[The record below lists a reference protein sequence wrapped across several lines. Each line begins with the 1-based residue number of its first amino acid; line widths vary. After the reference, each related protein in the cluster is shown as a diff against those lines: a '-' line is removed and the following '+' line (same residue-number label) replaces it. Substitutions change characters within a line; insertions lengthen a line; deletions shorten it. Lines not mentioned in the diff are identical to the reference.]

1 MDHPSNHLDTCHSG
15 EALSSGQMNKINTFR
30 LLVIEDDPQNRAL
43 ILETLSPEGL
53 EIVTASDPE
62 AGFELFLQAQPRNV
76 VLDLNLPDGVQMDL
90 LERMVRTDPSVN
102 VILIAGHYSADS
114 AVEAIQRG
122 ACDYLTRPI
131 DLQRLRIR
139 IASLLAEAEIRQ
151 RTLGLDH
158 ELVQACQFEGIVS
171 RSPLMLEVFAKMRRV
186 APHFTT
192 VLITGAT
199 GTGKE
204 LVARALH
211 TLSPGLPDRFVVCN
225 CSALVE
231 SLVESELF
239 GYVKGAFTGAAV
251 DKAGLFESA
260 DGGAIFLDE
269 IGELS
274 PGAQAK
280 LLRVLQDHQVRRVG
294 SDSPRK
300 VDLRVIAATN
310 RDLRAMVREGKFRE
324 DLYYR
329 LAVVEIELPA
339 LANRREDL
347 PLLERYFVEKFAAQY
362 EKPIAGITRRAQG
375 RMATYPW
382 PGNIR
387 ELESVIGNA
396 CMMTDGKFLDIADLP
411 LRIQTQSSEQ
421 SPTDEAL
428 FSLEEISRRH
438 VMRVLDR
445 VGGNKARAA
454 EILGVGRATIYQLL
468 SRMKL
473 ESRGESA

>member
-1 MDHPSNHLDTCHSG
+1 
-15 EALSSGQMNKINTFR
+15 MNKLNVFK
-30 LLVIEDDPQNRAL
+30 LLVIEDDPRNRAL

-76 VLDLNLPDGVQMDL
+76 VLDLNLPDGTRMDL

-102 VILIAGHYSADS
+102 VILISDHYSADS

-131 DLQRLRIR
+131 DFQRLRIR
-139 IASLLAEAEIRQ
+139 IASFLAEAEIRQ
-151 RTLGLDH
+151 RTLGLEH
-158 ELVQACQFEGIVS
+158 ELVQACQFKGIVS

-186 APHFTT
+186 APHFRTA
-192 VLITGAT
+192 LITGAT

-211 TLSPGLPDRFVVCN
+211 TLSPSLPDRFVVCN

-239 GYVKGAFTGAAV
+239 GYVKGAFTGATQ

-280 LLRVLQDHQVRRVG
+280 LLRVLQDHKVRRVG
-294 SDSPRK
+294 ANAPREA
-300 VDLRVIAATN
+300 DLRVIAATN

-339 LANRREDL
+339 LTHRREDL
-347 PLLERYFVEKFAAQY
+347 QLLQRYFVEKFAA
-362 EKPIAGITRRAQG
+362 
-375 RMATYPW
+375 
-382 PGNIR
+382 
-387 ELESVIGNA
+387 
-396 CMMTDGKFLDIADLP
+396 
-411 LRIQTQSSEQ
+411 
-421 SPTDEAL
+421 
-428 FSLEEISRRH
+428 
-438 VMRVLDR
+438 
-445 VGGNKARAA
+445 
-454 EILGVGRATIYQLL
+454 
-468 SRMKL
+468 
-473 ESRGESA
+473 

>member
-1 MDHPSNHLDTCHSG
+1 
-15 EALSSGQMNKINTFR
+15 MNKLNTFK
-30 LLVIEDDPQNRAL
+30 LLVIEDDPRNRAL
-43 ILETLSPEGL
+43 ILETLSAEAL

-102 VILIAGHYSADS
+102 VILISGHYSADS

-139 IASLLAEAEIRQ
+139 IASFLAEAEIRQ

-294 SDSPRK
+294 SNSPRK

>member
-1 MDHPSNHLDTCHSG
+1 MSK
-15 EALSSGQMNKINTFR
+15 LSSFK
-30 LLVIEDDPQNRAL
+30 LLAIDSDPQNRAL
-43 ILETLSPEGL
+43 IRDAMSQDGI
-53 EIVTASDPE
+53 EILTASDPE
-62 AGFELFLQAQPRNV
+62 AGFELFLQARPRNV
-76 VLDLNLPDGVQMDL
+76 VVDLNLPDTMGMDL

-102 VILIAGHYSADS
+102 VIMVSNRYSPDS
-114 AVEAIQRG
+114 AVEAIKKG
-122 ACDYLTRPI
+122 ACDYLTRPL
-131 DLQRLRIR
+131 DFQKLHQR
-139 IASLLAEAEIRQ
+139 IAGFLAEAETRQ
-151 RTLGLDH
+151 KTLGLDH

-186 APHFTT
+186 APHFRTA
-192 VLITGAT
+192 LITGAT

-211 TLSPGLPDRFVVCN
+211 TLSPALPDPFVVCN

-239 GYVKGAFTGAAV
+239 GYVKGAFTGATQ

-260 DGGAIFLDE
+260 DGGVIFLDE

-280 LLRVLQDHQVRRVG
+280 LLRVLQDHKVRRVG
-294 SDSPRK
+294 STIPRE

-329 LAVVEIELPA
+329 LAVVEIALPS

-347 PLLERYFVEKFAAQY
+347 PLLQRYFVEKFAKEY
-362 EKPIAGITRRAQG
+362 EKPIAGLTRRAQS

-396 CMMTDGKFLDIADLP
+396 CMMSDSKFLDTSDLP
-411 LRIQTQSSEQ
+411 ERIQAQSSDQ
-421 SPTDEAL
+421 SSADETL

-438 VMRVLDR
+438 VMRVLER

-454 EILGVGRATIYQLL
+454 QILGVGRATIYQLL

-473 ESRGESA
+473 EKRGESA

>member
-1 MDHPSNHLDTCHSG
+1 MKR
-15 EALSSGQMNKINTFR
+15 EALGSGQMNKLSTFK
-30 LLVIEDDPQNRAL
+30 LLVVEDDPRNRAL
-43 ILETLSPEGL
+43 ILETLSGEGL
-53 EIVTASDPE
+53 EILTASDPE

-76 VLDLNLPDGVQMDL
+76 VLDLDLPDGVQMDL

-102 VILIAGHYSADS
+102 VILISGHYSADS

-139 IASLLAEAEIRQ
+139 IASFLAEAEIRQ

-158 ELVQACQFEGIVS
+158 ELVQACQFKGIVS

-186 APHFTT
+186 APHFRT

-204 LVARALH
+204 LVARALY

-239 GYVKGAFTGAAV
+239 GYVKGAFTGAAQ
-251 DKAGLFESA
+251 DKGGLFESA

-274 PGAQAK
+274 PSAQAK
-280 LLRVLQDHQVRRVG
+280 LLRVLQDHKVRRVG
-294 SDSPRK
+294 SNSPRK

-347 PLLERYFVEKFAAQY
+347 PLLERHFVEKFAAQY
-362 EKPIAGITRRAQG
+362 EKPIAGITRRAQS

-411 LRIQTQSSEQ
+411 LRIQTQSREQ

-438 VMRVLDR
+438 VMRVLER

>member
-1 MDHPSNHLDTCHSG
+1 
-15 EALSSGQMNKINTFR
+15 MNKINTFK

-102 VILIAGHYSADS
+102 VILISDHYSADS

-139 IASLLAEAEIRQ
+139 IASFLAEAEIRQ
-151 RTLGLDH
+151 RTLGLEH
-158 ELVQACQFEGIVS
+158 ELVQACQFKGIVS

-186 APHFTT
+186 APHFRT

-231 SLVESELF
+231 TLVESELF
-239 GYVKGAFTGAAV
+239 GYVKGAFTGAAQ

-294 SDSPRK
+294 S
-300 VDLRVIAATN
+300 T
-310 RDLRAMVREGKFRE
+310 
-324 DLYYR
+324 
-329 LAVVEIELPA
+329 LPA
-339 LANRREDL
+339 
-347 PLLERYFVEKFAAQY
+347 K
-362 EKPIAGITRRAQG
+362 
-375 RMATYPW
+375 
-382 PGNIR
+382 
-387 ELESVIGNA
+387 
-396 CMMTDGKFLDIADLP
+396 
-411 LRIQTQSSEQ
+411 
-421 SPTDEAL
+421 
-428 FSLEEISRRH
+428 
-438 VMRVLDR
+438 
-445 VGGNKARAA
+445 
-454 EILGVGRATIYQLL
+454 
-468 SRMKL
+468 
-473 ESRGESA
+473 

>member
-1 MDHPSNHLDTCHSG
+1 
-15 EALSSGQMNKINTFR
+15 MNKINTFR

-139 IASLLAEAEIRQ
+139 IASFLAEAEIRQ

-294 SDSPRK
+294 SNSPRK